1 MNNIKKT
8 IYIFFFLLVNHFYAS
23 ASTPRISLSFNLD
36 ATIVEQKKIL
46 RQVEVTSYQK
56 NKVKIFLIKN
66 PSIQDIF
73 LKEKINFNIIHNGT
87 DFCRSQSN
95 NPNIYSAYVSGILDF
110 NLISQLTNLY
120 FTNERSFDFSQI
132 NIQKQN
138 STIYFDR
145 LYSKENK
152 IYYTLDKNDIS
163 YNYLTLKIILSEG
176 FKLNHLL
183 DFSVDVGNNK
193 LRKYISHVIL
203 RSSDFK
209 YISFYSS
216 NYHEFSSFDNFK
228 VKEIIIHLTIPKEDT
243 NKIDL
248 LKIVKKV
255 TLKSNL
261 IMKDTL
267 LENSNLNF
275 NNKINENTY
284 YGMEKLYLLNQ
295 KSNGNRY
302 YYFYDN
308 YGCVKKMSP
317 ITETIVEY
325 PAIAAFENFTDNRR
339 LKILKNNFANQGKLF
354 LDGKFFSID
363 NIYFRNYE
371 NKENIIT
378 YKISRELYDKIDKY
392 GLDKNNF
399 SPDINKFIIFKKIYL
414 IDQNGNKKLIH

>member
-36 ATIVEQKKIL
+36 ATILKQKKIL
-46 RQVEVTSYQK
+46 RQADVASYASYQK
-56 NKVKIFLIKN
+56 KIFLIKN
-66 PSIQDIF
+66 HGIPDIF
-73 LKEKINFNIIHNGT
+73 LKERIHFNIIHNDT

-95 NPNIYSAYVSGILDF
+95 NLNIYSAYVSGILDL
-110 NLISQLTNLY
+110 NLISQLTNFSY
-120 FTNERSFDFSQI
+120 VNERSFDFSQI

-152 IYYTLDKNDIS
+152 IYYTLNKNDIS
-163 YNYLTLKIILSEG
+163 YNFLTLKILLSEG
-176 FKLNHLL
+176 VKLNYLL

-193 LRKYISHVIL
+193 LSKYISHVFL
-203 RSSDFK
+203 RSSNFK

-216 NYHEFSSFDNFK
+216 NYHELSSFNNFK

-255 TLKSNL
+255 TLKSNFKS
-261 IMKDTL
+261 KDQL
-267 LENSNLNF
+267 LENSNLNI
-275 NNKINENTY
+275 NNKIHENTY
-284 YGMEKLYLLNQ
+284 YGMEKIYLLNQ
-295 KSNGNRY
+295 KSTGNRY

-317 ITETIVEY
+317 IIETTVEY
-325 PAIAAFENFTDNRR
+325 PAIAEFENFSDNRR

-354 LDGKFFSID
+354 LEGKLFSID

-399 SPDINKFIIFKKIYL
+399 SPDKNKFIIFRKIYL
-414 IDQNGNKKLIH
+414 IDENGNKKLIY